1 MDKVWKWD
9 DRLTPYQNFSYWLQL
24 ANEERF
30 KIRTQLMQDEN
41 VNLEK
46 LGVEELSFAE
56 GKKIFEEM
64 YEMKF
69 DFTEND
75 NE

>member
-9 DRLTPYQNFSYWLQL
+9 DKLTPYQNFSYWLQL
-24 ANEERF
+24 TNEERY
-30 KIRTQLMQDEN
+30 TYG
-41 VNLEK
+41 EK
-46 LGVEELSFAE
+46 ELSFAE

-69 DFTEND
+69 DFMEND

>member
-9 DRLTPYQNFSYWLQL
+9 DKLTPYQNFSYWLQL
-24 ANEERF
+24 TNEERYTYGD
-30 KIRTQLMQDEN
+30 K
-41 VNLEK
+41 
-46 LGVEELSFAE
+46 ELSFTE

>member
-9 DRLTPYQNFSYWLQL
+9 DKLTPYQNFSYWLQL
-24 ANEERF
+24 TNEERY
-30 KIRTQLMQDEN
+30 IYG
-41 VNLEK
+41 EK
-46 LGVEELSFAE
+46 ELSFTE

>member
-1 MDKVWKWD
+1 MSGKTWKWD
-9 DRLTPYQNFSYWLQL
+9 DKQTPYENFRFWLQL
-24 ANEERF
+24 ANEERY
-30 KIRTQLMQDEN
+30 TYG
-41 VNLEK
+41 EK
-46 LGVEELSFAE
+46 ELNPCE
-56 GKKIFEEM
+56 GQKIFEEM

>member
-9 DRLTPYQNFSYWLQL
+9 DKLTPYQNFSYWLQL

-30 KIRTQLMQDEN
+30 KFKN
-41 VNLEK
+41 FGEK
-46 LGVEELSFAE
+46 ELSFAE

>member
-9 DRLTPYQNFSYWLQL
+9 DKLTPYQNFSYWLQL
-24 ANEERF
+24 ANEERYIYGD
-30 KIRTQLMQDEN
+30 K
-41 VNLEK
+41 
-46 LGVEELSFAE
+46 ELSFTE

-69 DFTEND
+69 DFMEND